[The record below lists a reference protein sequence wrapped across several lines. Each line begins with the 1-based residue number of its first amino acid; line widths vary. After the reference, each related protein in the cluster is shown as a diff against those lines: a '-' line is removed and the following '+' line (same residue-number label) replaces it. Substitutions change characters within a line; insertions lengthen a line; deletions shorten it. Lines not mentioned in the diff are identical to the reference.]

1 MKHPLLLFLIG
12 VVGWCASCTYT
23 SDYYPYSMR
32 LALTHMEEHPD
43 SALTLLQDMA
53 DSLRGL
59 PEETRMYYQLLT
71 LQAED
76 LQYVMHTD
84 DSLITDLVKYYEAGE
99 DTDKKV
105 LAYYL
110 MGKVYIGMNDAP
122 QALKAF
128 WQALDV
134 PSNDLGMKV
143 RIYSDMASLFSKQGL
158 TDDAILTY
166 QHLLGIYRVQENHQ
180 GMAQAQWTLA
190 RMYEQKEE
198 NDSAFYYYQD
208 ACQAALAVKDS
219 AAYYG
224 ILAEW
229 AGLQYDVEKNPDML
243 RILKQVEQRSDILD
257 KSNVYFILAQMY
269 KDFGKMDS
277 MAYYSYKVIESGNI
291 EKVYYSYRE
300 LYELEKQK
308 QNPVKALEYME
319 KAMNSRNLL
328 QTISQME
335 ALAQI
340 NSLYNYQH
348 ISDEN
353 AGLKLNKEKQ
363 KNVILILVLLLLSIT
378 FVCFVVITYQ
388 RKRSRQALERERNL
402 KRLVEE
408 RYAMSQKAI
417 SDNERNIAELTRQLA
432 KAQEEDDQPMYG
444 SLIVQMKKLELQ
456 NEEIRLSQR
465 ERRKRIKRFL
475 DGNLYKLIHQA
486 SVDDEV
492 ILTDDDWKEVCKAID
507 YMYPSFNKHLNEI
520 FPGMAVHIRQ
530 LCWLTKI
537 GIKPV
542 GIARI
547 LKRTRQAITNTRTKL
562 NKVIADSSL
571 PDTNIDDFIA
581 NLS

>member
-1 MKHPLLLFLIG
+1 MKYPILLLLIG
-12 VVGWCASCTYT
+12 VAGWCTSCTHT
-23 SDYYPYSMR
+23 SGYYPHSMR
-32 LALTHMEEHPD
+32 LAVEHMVHHPD

-53 DSLRGL
+53 DSLEGL
-59 PEETRMYYQLLT
+59 PQETRMYHQLLT

-84 DSLITDLVKYYEAGE
+84 DSLITSLVKYYEAGE

-128 WQALDV
+128 RQALDV
-134 PSNDLGMKV
+134 PSIGLGMKE
-143 RIYSDMASLFSKQGL
+143 RIYGDMAPLFSKQGL
-158 TDDAILTY
+158 TDDAILTH
-166 QHLLGIYRVQENHQ
+166 QQLLGIYRAQGNLQ

-190 RMYEQKEE
+190 RMHEQKAE
-198 NDSAFYYYQD
+198 NDSASHYYQE
-208 ACQAALAVKDS
+208 ACQAALAVNDS

-224 ILAEW
+224 MLAEW
-229 AGLQYDVEKNPDML
+229 IGLQYEMEKDPEML
-243 RILKQVEQRSDILD
+243 RILKQVELRSDILD
-257 KSNVYFILAQMY
+257 KSNIHFILARMY
-269 KDFGKMDS
+269 KDFGMMDS
-277 MAYYSYKVIESGNI
+277 MAYYSRKVIESGNI
-291 EKVYYSYRE
+291 EKVYHSYRE

-308 QNPVKALEYME
+308 RNPVKALEYME

-363 KNVILILVLLLLSIT
+363 KNVILILVLLLVSVT
-378 FVCFVVITYQ
+378 FVCFAIITYQ
-388 RKRSRQALERERNL
+388 RKRSRQALERERKL

-417 SDNERNIAELTRQLA
+417 SDNEQNIAELTRQLA
-432 KAQEEDDQPMYG
+432 KAQAENDQPKYG

-465 ERRKRIKRFL
+465 ERRKRIKCFMEG
-475 DGNLYKLIHQA
+475 DLYQLIQQA
-486 SVDDEV
+486 SLNND
-492 ILTDDDWKEVCKAID
+492 ITLTDDDWQEVCKAID
-507 YMYPSFNKHLNEI
+507 YMYPSFNKHLNDI
-520 FPGMAVHIRQ
+520 FPGIAEHTRQ

-537 GIKPV
+537 GIKPI

-547 LKRTRQAITNTRTKL
+547 LKRTRQAITNTRAKL
-562 NKVIADSSL
+562 NKAIADSSL
-571 PDTNIDDFIA
+571 PDTNFDDFIA

>member
-1 MKHPLLLFLIG
+1 MKYPILLLLIG
-12 VVGWCASCTYT
+12 VAGWCTSCTHT
-23 SDYYPYSMR
+23 SGYYPHSMR
-32 LALTHMEEHPD
+32 LAVEHMEQHPD

-53 DSLRGL
+53 DSLEGL
-59 PEETRMYYQLLT
+59 PQETRMYHQLLT

-84 DSLITDLVKYYEAGE
+84 DSLITSLVKYYEAGE

-128 WQALDV
+128 RQALDV
-134 PSNDLGMKV
+134 PSIGLGMKE
-143 RIYSDMASLFSKQGL
+143 RIYGDMAPLFSKQGL
-158 TDDAILTY
+158 TDDAILTH
-166 QHLLGIYRVQENHQ
+166 QQLLGIYRAQGNLQ

-190 RMYEQKEE
+190 RMHEQKAE
-198 NDSAFYYYQD
+198 NDSASHYYQE
-208 ACQAALAVKDS
+208 ACQAALAVNDS

-224 ILAEW
+224 MLAEW
-229 AGLQYDVEKNPDML
+229 IGLQYEMEKDPEML
-243 RILKQVEQRSDILD
+243 RILKQVELRSDILD
-257 KSNVYFILAQMY
+257 KSNIHFILARMY
-269 KDFGKMDS
+269 KDFGMMDS
-277 MAYYSYKVIESGNI
+277 MAYYSRKVIESGNI
-291 EKVYYSYRE
+291 EKVYHSYRE

-308 QNPVKALEYME
+308 RNPVKALEYME

-363 KNVILILVLLLLSIT
+363 KNVILILVLLLVSVT
-378 FVCFVVITYQ
+378 FVCFAIITYQ
-388 RKRSRQALERERNL
+388 RKRSRQALERERKL

-417 SDNERNIAELTRQLA
+417 SDNEQNIAELTRQLA
-432 KAQEEDDQPMYG
+432 KAQAENDQPKYG

-465 ERRKRIKRFL
+465 ERRKRIKCFMEG
-475 DGNLYKLIHQA
+475 DLYQLIQQA
-486 SVDDEV
+486 SLNND
-492 ILTDDDWKEVCKAID
+492 ITLTDDDWQEVCKAID
-507 YMYPSFNKHLNEI
+507 YMYPSFNKHLNDI
-520 FPGMAVHIRQ
+520 FPGIAEHTRQ

-537 GIKPV
+537 GIKPI

-547 LKRTRQAITNTRTKL
+547 LKRTRQAITNTRAKL
-562 NKVIADSSL
+562 NKAIADSSL
-571 PDTNIDDFIA
+571 PDTNFDDFIA

>member
-1 MKHPLLLFLIG
+1 MKYPILLLLIG
-12 VVGWCASCTYT
+12 VAGWCTSCTHT
-23 SDYYPYSMR
+23 SGYYPHSMR
-32 LALTHMEEHPD
+32 LAVEHMEHHPD

-53 DSLRGL
+53 DSLEGL
-59 PEETRMYYQLLT
+59 PQETRMYHQLLT

-84 DSLITDLVKYYEAGE
+84 DSLITSLVKYYEAGE

-128 WQALDV
+128 RQALDV
-134 PSNDLGMKV
+134 PSIGLSMKE
-143 RIYSDMASLFSKQGL
+143 RIYGDMAPLFSKQGL
-158 TDDAILTY
+158 TDDAILTH
-166 QHLLGIYRVQENHQ
+166 QQLLGIYRAQGNLQ

-190 RMYEQKEE
+190 RMHEQKAE
-198 NDSAFYYYQD
+198 NDSASHYYQE
-208 ACQAALAVKDS
+208 ACQAALAVNDS

-224 ILAEW
+224 MLAEW
-229 AGLQYDVEKNPDML
+229 IGLQYEMEKDPEML
-243 RILKQVEQRSDILD
+243 RILKQVELRSDILD
-257 KSNVYFILAQMY
+257 KSNIHFILARMY
-269 KDFGKMDS
+269 KDFGMMDS
-277 MAYYSYKVIESGNI
+277 MAYYSRKVIESGNI
-291 EKVYYSYRE
+291 EKVYHSYRE

-308 QNPVKALEYME
+308 RNPVKALEYME
-319 KAMNSRNLL
+319 KAMNSSNLL

-363 KNVILILVLLLLSIT
+363 KNVILILVLLLVSVT
-378 FVCFVVITYQ
+378 FVCFAIITYQ
-388 RKRSRQALERERNL
+388 RKRSRQALERERKL

-417 SDNERNIAELTRQLA
+417 SDNEQNIAELTRQLA
-432 KAQEEDDQPMYG
+432 KAQAENDQPKYG

-465 ERRKRIKRFL
+465 ERRKRIKCFMEG
-475 DGNLYKLIHQA
+475 DLYQLIQQA
-486 SVDDEV
+486 SLNND
-492 ILTDDDWKEVCKAID
+492 ITLTDDDWQEVCKAID
-507 YMYPSFNKHLNEI
+507 YMYPSFNKHLNDI
-520 FPGMAVHIRQ
+520 FPGIAEHTRQ

-537 GIKPV
+537 GIKPI

-547 LKRTRQAITNTRTKL
+547 LKRTRQAITNTRAKL
-562 NKVIADSSL
+562 NKAIADSSL
-571 PDTNIDDFIA
+571 PDTNFDDFIA

>member
-1 MKHPLLLFLIG
+1 MKYPILLLLIG
-12 VVGWCASCTYT
+12 VAGWCTSCTHT
-23 SDYYPYSMR
+23 SGYYPHSMR
-32 LALTHMEEHPD
+32 LAVEHMEQHPD

-53 DSLRGL
+53 DSLEGL
-59 PEETRMYYQLLT
+59 PQETRMYHQLLT

-84 DSLITDLVKYYEAGE
+84 DSLITSLVKYYEARE

-128 WQALDV
+128 RQALDV
-134 PSNDLGMKV
+134 PSIGLGMKE
-143 RIYSDMASLFSKQGL
+143 RIYGDMAPLFSKQGL
-158 TDDAILTY
+158 TDDAILTH
-166 QHLLGIYRVQENHQ
+166 QQLLGIYRAQGNLQ
-180 GMAQAQWTLA
+180 GMVQAQWTLA
-190 RMYEQKEE
+190 RMHEQKAE
-198 NDSAFYYYQD
+198 NDSASHYYQE
-208 ACQAALAVKDS
+208 ACQAALAMNDS

-224 ILAEW
+224 MLTEW
-229 AGLQYDVEKNPDML
+229 IGLQYEMEKDPEML
-243 RILKQVEQRSDILD
+243 RILKQVELRSDILD
-257 KSNVYFILAQMY
+257 KSNIHFILARMY
-269 KDFGKMDS
+269 KDFGMMDS
-277 MAYYSYKVIESGNI
+277 MAYYSRKVIESGNI
-291 EKVYYSYRE
+291 EKVYHSYRE

-308 QNPVKALEYME
+308 RNPVKALEYME

-363 KNVILILVLLLLSIT
+363 KNVILILVLLLVSVT
-378 FVCFVVITYQ
+378 FVCFAIITYQ
-388 RKRSRQALERERNL
+388 RKRSRQALERERKL

-417 SDNERNIAELTRQLA
+417 SDNEQNIAELTRQLA
-432 KAQEEDDQPMYG
+432 KAQAENDQPKYG

-465 ERRKRIKRFL
+465 ERRKRIKCFMEG
-475 DGNLYKLIHQA
+475 DLYQLIQQA
-486 SVDDEV
+486 SLNND
-492 ILTDDDWKEVCKAID
+492 ITLTDDDWQEVCKAID
-507 YMYPSFNKHLNEI
+507 YMYPSFNKHLNDI
-520 FPGMAVHIRQ
+520 FPGIAEHTRQ

-537 GIKPV
+537 GIKPI

-547 LKRTRQAITNTRTKL
+547 LKRTRQAITNTRAKL
-562 NKVIADSSL
+562 NKAIADSSL
-571 PDTNIDDFIA
+571 PDTNFDDFIA

>member
-1 MKHPLLLFLIG
+1 MKSPILLLLIG
-12 VVGWCASCTYT
+12 VAGWSTSCTHT
-23 SDYYPYSMR
+23 SGYYPHSMR
-32 LALTHMEEHPD
+32 LAVEHMEHHPD

-53 DSLRGL
+53 DSLEGL
-59 PEETRMYYQLLT
+59 PQETRMYHQLLT

-84 DSLITDLVKYYEAGE
+84 DSLITSLVKYYEAGE

-128 WQALDV
+128 RQALDV
-134 PSNDLGMKV
+134 PSIGLGMKE
-143 RIYSDMASLFSKQGL
+143 RIYGDMAPLFSKQGL
-158 TDDAILTY
+158 TDDAILTH
-166 QHLLGIYRVQENHQ
+166 QQLLGIYRAQGNLQ

-190 RMYEQKEE
+190 RMHEQKAE
-198 NDSAFYYYQD
+198 NDSASHYYQE
-208 ACQAALAVKDS
+208 ACQAALAVNDS

-224 ILAEW
+224 MLAEW
-229 AGLQYDVEKNPDML
+229 IGLQYEMEKEPEML
-243 RILKQVEQRSDILD
+243 HILKQVELRSDILD
-257 KSNVYFILAQMY
+257 KSNIHFILARMY
-269 KDFGKMDS
+269 KDFGMMDS
-277 MAYYSYKVIESGNI
+277 MAYYSHKVIESGNI
-291 EKVYYSYRE
+291 EKVYHSYRE

-363 KNVILILVLLLLSIT
+363 KNVILILVLLLVSVT
-378 FVCFVVITYQ
+378 FVCFAIITYQ
-388 RKRSRQALERERNL
+388 RKRSRQALERERKL

-417 SDNERNIAELTRQLA
+417 SDNEQNIAELTRQLA
-432 KAQEEDDQPMYG
+432 KAQAENDQPKYG

-465 ERRKRIKRFL
+465 ERRKRIKCFMEG
-475 DGNLYKLIHQA
+475 DLYQLIQQA
-486 SVDDEV
+486 SVNND
-492 ILTDDDWKEVCKAID
+492 ITLTDDDWQEVCKAID
-507 YMYPSFNKHLNEI
+507 YMYPSFNKHLNDI
-520 FPGMAVHIRQ
+520 FPGIAEHTRQ

-537 GIKPV
+537 GIKPI

-547 LKRTRQAITNTRTKL
+547 LKRTRQAITNTRAKL
-562 NKVIADSSL
+562 NKAIADSSL
-571 PDTNIDDFIA
+571 PDTNFDDFIA

>member
-1 MKHPLLLFLIG
+1 MKYPILLLLIG
-12 VVGWCASCTYT
+12 VAGWCTSCTHT
-23 SDYYPYSMR
+23 SGYYPHSMR
-32 LALTHMEEHPD
+32 LAVEHMEQHPD

-53 DSLRGL
+53 DSLEGL
-59 PEETRMYYQLLT
+59 PQETRMYHQLLT

-84 DSLITDLVKYYEAGE
+84 DSLITSLVKYYEAGE

-128 WQALDV
+128 RQALDV
-134 PSNDLGMKV
+134 PSIGLGMKE
-143 RIYSDMASLFSKQGL
+143 RIYGDMAPLFSKQGL
-158 TDDAILTY
+158 TDDAILTH
-166 QHLLGIYRVQENHQ
+166 QQLLGIYRAQGNLQ

-190 RMYEQKEE
+190 RMHEQKAE
-198 NDSAFYYYQD
+198 NDSASHYYQE
-208 ACQAALAVKDS
+208 ACQAALAVNDS

-224 ILAEW
+224 MLAEW
-229 AGLQYDVEKNPDML
+229 IGLQYEMEKEPEML
-243 RILKQVEQRSDILD
+243 HILKQVELRSDILD
-257 KSNVYFILAQMY
+257 KSNIHFILARMY
-269 KDFGKMDS
+269 KDFGMMDS
-277 MAYYSYKVIESGNI
+277 MAYYSRKVIESGNI
-291 EKVYYSYRE
+291 EKVYHSYRE

-308 QNPVKALEYME
+308 RNPVKALEYME

-363 KNVILILVLLLLSIT
+363 KNVILILVLLLVSVT
-378 FVCFVVITYQ
+378 FVCFAIITYQ
-388 RKRSRQALERERNL
+388 RKRSRQALERERKL

-417 SDNERNIAELTRQLA
+417 SDNEQNIAELTRQLA
-432 KAQEEDDQPMYG
+432 KAQAENDQPKYG

-465 ERRKRIKRFL
+465 ERRKRIKCFMEG
-475 DGNLYKLIHQA
+475 DLYQLIQQA
-486 SVDDEV
+486 SLNND
-492 ILTDDDWKEVCKAID
+492 ITLTDDDWQEVCKAID
-507 YMYPSFNKHLNEI
+507 YMYPSFNKHLNDI
-520 FPGMAVHIRQ
+520 FPGIAEHTRQ

-537 GIKPV
+537 GIKPI

-547 LKRTRQAITNTRTKL
+547 LKRTRQAITNTRAKL
-562 NKVIADSSL
+562 NKAIADSSL
-571 PDTNIDDFIA
+571 PDTNFDDFIA

>member
-1 MKHPLLLFLIG
+1 
-12 VVGWCASCTYT
+12 
-23 SDYYPYSMR
+23 
-32 LALTHMEEHPD
+32 
-43 SALTLLQDMA
+43 
-53 DSLRGL
+53 
-59 PEETRMYYQLLT
+59 
-71 LQAED
+71 
-76 LQYVMHTD
+76 
-84 DSLITDLVKYYEAGE
+84 
-99 DTDKKV
+99 
-105 LAYYL
+105 
-110 MGKVYIGMNDAP
+110 
-122 QALKAF
+122 
-128 WQALDV
+128 
-134 PSNDLGMKV
+134 
-143 RIYSDMASLFSKQGL
+143 
-158 TDDAILTY
+158 
-166 QHLLGIYRVQENHQ
+166 
-180 GMAQAQWTLA
+180 
-190 RMYEQKEE
+190 
-198 NDSAFYYYQD
+198 
-208 ACQAALAVKDS
+208 
-219 AAYYG
+219 
-224 ILAEW
+224 
-229 AGLQYDVEKNPDML
+229 
-243 RILKQVEQRSDILD
+243 
-257 KSNVYFILAQMY
+257 
-269 KDFGKMDS
+269 
-277 MAYYSYKVIESGNI
+277 
-291 EKVYYSYRE
+291 
-300 LYELEKQK
+300 
-308 QNPVKALEYME
+308 
-319 KAMNSRNLL
+319 
-328 QTISQME
+328 
-335 ALAQI
+335 
-340 NSLYNYQH
+340 
-348 ISDEN
+348 
-353 AGLKLNKEKQ
+353 
-363 KNVILILVLLLLSIT
+363 VLLLLSIT

-465 ERRKRIKRFL
+465 ERRKRIKRFW

>member
-1 MKHPLLLFLIG
+1 MKYPILLLLIG
-12 VVGWCASCTYT
+12 VAGWCTSCRHT
-23 SDYYPYSMR
+23 SGYYPHSMR
-32 LALTHMEEHPD
+32 LAVEHMEQHPD

-53 DSLRGL
+53 DSLEGL
-59 PEETRMYYQLLT
+59 PQETRMYHQLLT

-84 DSLITDLVKYYEAGE
+84 DSLITSLVKYYEAGE

-128 WQALDV
+128 RQALDV
-134 PSNDLGMKV
+134 PFIGLGMKE
-143 RIYSDMASLFSKQGL
+143 RIYGDMAPLFSKQGL
-158 TDDAILTY
+158 TDDAILTH
-166 QHLLGIYRVQENHQ
+166 QQLLGIYRAQGNLQ

-190 RMYEQKEE
+190 RMHEQKAE
-198 NDSAFYYYQD
+198 NDSASHYYQE
-208 ACQAALAVKDS
+208 ACQTALAVNDS

-224 ILAEW
+224 MLAEW
-229 AGLQYDVEKNPDML
+229 IGLQYEMEKEPEML
-243 RILKQVEQRSDILD
+243 RILKQVELRSDILD
-257 KSNVYFILAQMY
+257 KSNIHFILARMY
-269 KDFGKMDS
+269 KDFGMMDS
-277 MAYYSYKVIESGNI
+277 MAYYSRKVIESGNI
-291 EKVYYSYRE
+291 EKVYHSYRE

-308 QNPVKALEYME
+308 RNPVKALEYME

-363 KNVILILVLLLLSIT
+363 KNVILILVLLLVSVT
-378 FVCFVVITYQ
+378 FVCFAIITYQ
-388 RKRSRQALERERNL
+388 RKRSRQALERERKL

-417 SDNERNIAELTRQLA
+417 SDNEQNIAELTRQLA
-432 KAQEEDDQPMYG
+432 KAQAENDQPKYG

-465 ERRKRIKRFL
+465 ERRKRIKCFMEG
-475 DGNLYKLIHQA
+475 DLYQLIQQA
-486 SVDDEV
+486 SLNND
-492 ILTDDDWKEVCKAID
+492 ITLTDDDWQEVCKAID
-507 YMYPSFNKHLNEI
+507 YMYPSFNKHLNDI
-520 FPGMAVHIRQ
+520 FPGIAEHTRQ

-537 GIKPV
+537 GIKPI

-547 LKRTRQAITNTRTKL
+547 LKRTRQAITNTRAKL
-562 NKVIADSSL
+562 NKAIADSSL
-571 PDTNIDDFIA
+571 PDTNFDDFIA

>member
-1 MKHPLLLFLIG
+1 MKHPILLLLIG
-12 VVGWCASCTYT
+12 VLGWCTGCTQI
-23 SDYYPYSMR
+23 SDHYPYSMR
-32 LALTHMEEHPD
+32 MAVAHMEHHPD
-43 SALTLLQDMA
+43 SALTLLQGMA
-53 DSLRGL
+53 DSLEGM
-59 PEETRMYYQLLT
+59 PKETRMYHQLLT

-76 LQYVMHTD
+76 LQYIMHTD
-84 DSLITDLVKYYEAGE
+84 DSLIIDLVKYYEAGE
-99 DTDKKV
+99 DMDKKV

-128 WQALDV
+128 RHALDV
-134 PSNDLGMKV
+134 PSVDLGMKE
-143 RIYSDMASLFSKQGL
+143 RIYVDMAPLFSKQGL
-158 TDDAILTY
+158 TDDAILT
-166 QHLLGIYRVQENHQ
+166 HWNLLAIYRAQGNHQ
-180 GMAQAQWTLA
+180 GMMQAQWTLA
-190 RMYEQKEE
+190 RMHEQKAED
-198 NDSAFYYYQD
+198 DSASYYYQE

-229 AGLQYDVEKNPDML
+229 TGLQYEMEKDPEML
-243 RILKQVEQRSDILD
+243 RVLLQIDRWANILD
-257 KSNVYFILAQMY
+257 KSNIHFILARMY
-269 KDFGKMDS
+269 KDFGMMDS
-277 MAYYSYKVIESGNI
+277 MAYYSHKVIESGNI

-300 LYELEKQK
+300 LYEMEKQK
-308 QNPVKALEYME
+308 RNPVKALEYME

-417 SDNERNIAELTRQLA
+417 NDNERNIAELTRQLA

-492 ILTDDDWKEVCKAID
+492 ILTDDEWKEGCKAID

>member
-1 MKHPLLLFLIG
+1 MKYPILLLLIG
-12 VVGWCASCTYT
+12 VAGWCASCTHT
-23 SDYYPYSMR
+23 SGYYPHSMC
-32 LALTHMEEHPD
+32 LAVEHMEHHPD

-53 DSLRGL
+53 DSLEGL
-59 PEETRMYYQLLT
+59 PQETRMYYQLLT

-84 DSLITDLVKYYEAGE
+84 DSLITSLVKYYEASE

-128 WQALDV
+128 RQALDV
-134 PSNDLGMKV
+134 PSIELSMKE
-143 RIYSDMASLFSKQGL
+143 RIYGDMAPLFSKQGM
-158 TDDAILTY
+158 TDDAILTH
-166 QHLLGIYRVQENHQ
+166 QHLLGIYREQGNLQ

-190 RMYEQKEE
+190 RMHEQKAD
-198 NDSAFYYYQD
+198 NDSASHYYQE
-208 ACQAALAVKDS
+208 ACQVSLAVNDS

-224 ILAEW
+224 MLAEW
-229 AGLQYDVEKNPDML
+229 IGLQYEMEKNPEML
-243 RILKQVEQRSDILD
+243 RILKQVELRSDILD
-257 KSNVYFILAQMY
+257 KSNIHFILARMY
-269 KDFGKMDS
+269 KDFGMMDS
-277 MAYYSYKVIESGNI
+277 MAYYSRKVIESGNI
-291 EKVYYSYRE
+291 EKVYHSYRD

-308 QNPVKALEYME
+308 RNPVKALEYME

-363 KNVILILVLLLLSIT
+363 KNVILILVLLLVSVT
-378 FVCFVVITYQ
+378 FVCFAIITYQ
-388 RKRSRQALERERNL
+388 RKRSRQALERERKL

-417 SDNERNIAELTRQLA
+417 SDNEQNIAELTRQLA
-432 KAQEEDDQPMYG
+432 KAKAENDQPMYG
-444 SLIVQMKKLELQ
+444 SLIVKMKKLELQ

-465 ERRKRIKRFL
+465 EQRKRIKCFL
-475 DGNLYKLIHQA
+475 EGNLYKLIQQA
-486 SVDDEV
+486 SVSNE
-492 ILTDDDWKEVCKAID
+492 ITLTDDDWHEVCKAID
-507 YMYPSFNKHLNEI
+507 YMYPSFNKHLNDI
-520 FPGMAVHIRQ
+520 FPGMAEHTLQ

-537 GIKPV
+537 GIKPT

-547 LKRTRQAITNTRTKL
+547 LKRTRQAITNTRAKL
-562 NKVIADSSL
+562 NKAIADSSL
-571 PDTNIDDFIA
+571 PDTNFDDFIT